1 MTEPWYDGAV
11 MYQVYP
17 RSHADTNG
25 DGIGD
30 LPGVAAHL
38 DHVSGPDGLG
48 VEAIWLSP
56 FYPHGGVDGGYDVTD
71 HTAVSP
77 EYGRLTDVDHV
88 LARAHELGLRVIL
101 DLVAGHTSDHHPW
114 FLGARASRTDPR
126 RDWFLWADGRDG
138 GPPSNW
144 VAEWGGSAWTH
155 DSPSGQ
161 WFHHSFYPEQPDL
174 NWRNP
179 AVRAAMAQVMRF
191 WLDRGVDGFRLDAM
205 QYLLKDTRLRDNPP
219 ALATREP
226 WGAEPGGLRRRWTR
240 DQRGIDHVVRSLRRV
255 SDAYPGTI
263 LLGELYG
270 PADRVAAAFGGA
282 RGDGVHLALD
292 HQLAKS
298 DWDAGAFRRAIAAA
312 ERHLPAPRAP
322 TWAFSNHDLSR
333 HATRWGVGRTR
344 VAALILLTLR
354 GTVSLYQG
362 EEIGMV
368 DVAPGPRSAP
378 SPWSTNDRAGR
389 DPARSPV
396 DWAEVARQQQ
406 DPDSLLALYRALM
419 ALRRA
424 SPALR
429 HGTLSLLRDLP
440 SGVLGYER
448 AGGAE
453 RLLVLANMRSAP
465 ARVRLPVAGDP
476 ELIISTATPGE
487 PKDGQL
493 VLGPDEGVLLR
504 LLTRRSTPRPGP

>member
-1 MTEPWYDGAV
+1 MTQPWYDGAV
-11 MYQVYP
+11 IYQVYP
-17 RSHADTNG
+17 RSYADTNG

-38 DHVSGPDGLG
+38 DHVAGPDGLG
-48 VEAIWLSP
+48 VDAIWLSP
-56 FYPHGGVDGGYDVTD
+56 FYPHGGADGGYDVTD

-77 EYGRLTDVDHV
+77 EYGRLTDVDRV
-88 LARAHELGLRVIL
+88 LGDAHARGLRVIL
-101 DLVAGHTSDHHPW
+101 DLVLGHTSDRHPW
-114 FLGARASRTDPR
+114 FAGARASRTDPR
-126 RDWFLWADGRDG
+126 RDWFLWADGRPGG

-144 VAEWGGSAWTH
+144 VAEFGGSAWTH
-155 DSPSGQ
+155 DAPSGQ

-179 AVRAAMAQVMRF
+179 AVRAAMAEVMRF

-219 ALATREP
+219 AVTVRTP

-240 DQRGIDHVVRSLRRV
+240 DQRGVSGIVRGLRRV
-255 SDAYPGTI
+255 SDEYPDTV

-270 PADRVAAAFGGA
+270 PADRVAAAFGGP
-282 RGDGVHLALD
+282 RGNGVHLALD

-298 DWDAGAFRRAIAAA
+298 AWDAAAFRRAIAAA
-312 ERHLPAPRAP
+312 ERCLPAPRAP

-333 HATRWGVGRTR
+333 HATRWGVARTR

-354 GTVSLYQG
+354 GTIGLYQG

-368 DVAPGPRSAP
+368 DVAPGRPGAA
-378 SPWSTNDRAGR
+378 SPWSTKDRAGR

-396 DWAEVARQQQ
+396 DWAEIARQHT
-406 DPDSLLALYRALM
+406 DPTSLLAFYRALIG
-419 ALRRA
+419 LRRA

-440 SGVLGYER
+440 PGVLGYAR
-448 AGGAE
+448 AAGAE
-453 RLLVLANMRSAP
+453 RLLLLANMGSAP
-465 ARVRLPVAGDP
+465 ARVRLPIPRDP
-476 ELIISTATPGE
+476 DLVIGTASPAAPRVE
-487 PKDGQL
+487 RGQL
-493 VLGPDEGVLLR
+493 VLGPDEGLLLR
-504 LLTRRSTPRPGP
+504 VS